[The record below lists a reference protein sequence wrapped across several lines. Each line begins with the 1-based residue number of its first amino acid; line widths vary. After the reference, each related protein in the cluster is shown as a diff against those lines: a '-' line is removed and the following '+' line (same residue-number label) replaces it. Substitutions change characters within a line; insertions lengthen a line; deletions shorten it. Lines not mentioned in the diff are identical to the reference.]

1 MGDIGGWVEGLKL
14 GGGRV
19 WGVGYVLKHLT
30 VDIYVIYDIYITG
43 KLLEVIQNQINM

>member
-1 MGDIGGWVEGLKL
+1 MLSHKYSRCPVVKTSDTGG
-14 GGGRV
+14 
-19 WGVGYVLKHLT
+19 GYVLKQLT